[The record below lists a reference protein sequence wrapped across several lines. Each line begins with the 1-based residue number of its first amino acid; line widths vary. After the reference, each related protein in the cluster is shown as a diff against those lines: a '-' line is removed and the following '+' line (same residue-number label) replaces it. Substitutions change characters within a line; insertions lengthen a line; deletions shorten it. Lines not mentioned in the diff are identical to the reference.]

1 MITERAYYF
10 DIARPRRFRHL
21 IFFSLPQNT
30 WIFEEVMETFLD
42 FFDYKS
48 KKPKRK
54 IIEDEDLKRPKGRK
68 HRGSKSKKYNKVKIE
83 KEDPEETDDEDDDF
97 VQNMLLLF
105 VRSEVNELERV
116 VGTKKAREFIDSTSS
131 FKSLSVFD

>member
-1 MITERAYYF
+1 
-10 DIARPRRFRHL
+10 
-21 IFFSLPQNT
+21 
-30 WIFEEVMETFLD
+30 METFLD